1 MDGLGAGVR
10 NTPDVPR
17 TGVNFQN
24 DSLKAKIS
32 GLYCSPVQPQI
43 VHMDAGRVSGSLQ
56 TYPEGDD
63 NNQTYDLSQKGKSLR

>member
-1 MDGLGAGVR
+1 ME
-10 NTPDVPR
+10 TFK
-17 TGVNFQN
+17 TIH
-24 DSLKAKIS
+24 LKPKIS

>member
-1 MDGLGAGVR
+1 MHLPLTIKEDMIISL
-10 NTPDVPR
+10 
-17 TGVNFQN
+17 TGGNFQK

-56 TYPEGDD
+56 TYLEGDD

>member
-1 MDGLGAGVR
+1 MHLPLTVKEHMIISL
-10 NTPDVPR
+10 
-17 TGVNFQN
+17 TGGNFQN

-56 TYPEGDD
+56 TYPEGNHND
-63 NNQTYDLSQKGKSLR
+63 QTYDLSQKGKSLQ